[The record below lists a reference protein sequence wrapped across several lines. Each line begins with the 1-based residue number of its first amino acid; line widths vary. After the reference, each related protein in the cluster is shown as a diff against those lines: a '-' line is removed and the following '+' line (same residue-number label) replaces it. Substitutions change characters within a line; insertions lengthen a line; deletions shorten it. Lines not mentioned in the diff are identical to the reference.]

1 MSPSADN
8 MRESLPTPGDP
19 GANPGPG
26 GSPVAAPQNPNPQ
39 AQMTAMLVAQ
49 GIQSARRLGM
59 MYPAAQE
66 EARAIANLYQKMQG
80 KIVNS
85 QPAPESSAPPV

>member
-1 MSPSADN
+1 
-8 MRESLPTPGDP
+8 MRESLPTPGGGDA
-19 GANPGPG
+19 GPGPAG
-26 GSPVAAPQNPNPQ
+26 APVAQPQPPNPQ
-39 AQMTAMLVAQ
+39 AQMTAMMVA
-49 GIQSARRLGM
+49 GIVQNARRLGM

-66 EARAIANLYQKMQG
+66 EMRSITNLIQRAQG